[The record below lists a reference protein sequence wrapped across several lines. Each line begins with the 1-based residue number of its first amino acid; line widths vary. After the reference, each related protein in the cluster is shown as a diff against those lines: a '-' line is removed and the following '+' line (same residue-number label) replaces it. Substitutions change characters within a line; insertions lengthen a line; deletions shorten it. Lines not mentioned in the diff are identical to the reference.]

1 MFNPEFENMILESAV
16 MEKELNIKLIE
27 GNFKMEDGNQ
37 LLLELLRF
45 KINYHDRRLFSDF
58 VREGEDISNSKHRLE
73 QLNRSLSDLRSF
85 IANAEDAGQHVD
97 IDCTIHI
104 RKS

>member
-1 MFNPEFENMILESAV
+1 MYNPEFENMILESAV

-58 VREGEDISNSKHRLE
+58 VRE
-73 QLNRSLSDLRSF
+73 SLSDLRSF